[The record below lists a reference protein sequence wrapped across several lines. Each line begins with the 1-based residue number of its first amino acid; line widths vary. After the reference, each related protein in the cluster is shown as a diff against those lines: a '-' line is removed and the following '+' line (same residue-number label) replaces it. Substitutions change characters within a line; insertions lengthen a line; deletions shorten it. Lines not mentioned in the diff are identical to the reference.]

1 MTDTLQ
7 LAHFSVKEYL
17 TSKRIQDGSA
27 SGFYLETHASHHTIA
42 QMCLIYL
49 LQFDKEGLFM
59 PSDALSRFPLA
70 QYAAVHWAA
79 HTQFGHGCTA
89 GELCG
94 LIIKLFEAQ
103 SAPYI
108 NWVQIFKA

>member
-17 TSKRIQDGSA
+17 TSKRIQDGPV

-49 LQFDKEGLFM
+49 LQFDKVDLFGS
-59 PSDALSRFPLA
+59 SDAFSTFPLT
-70 QYAAVHWAA
+70 QYAAEHWAA

-89 GELCG
+89 GELCD
-94 LIIKLFEAQ
+94 LIMKL
-103 SAPYI
+103 
-108 NWVQIFKA
+108 